1 MEAAKD
7 APRTQMS
14 TLGNVAK
21 HVGDQDS
28 SSSYFN
34 TAKEVIR
41 SVPARERGKSP
52 PTLMVE
58 DTRGS
63 LSGAE
68 APENASTTSGL
79 RPAVCMYDVLFHQQ
93 GGYDAHLHRDDR
105 QHSKSRGLN
114 VHAEVGPLPP
124 PSSPPPPHHYILH
137 HLITTFSN
145 TSSLHSL
152 SHHYILHHLITIST
166 PPPPPSHHCILHH
179 LITMFSITMST
190 ASIITITAASSITT
204 SPPPSPP
211 PPHHYILHH
220 HHYCRYHSQHH
231 HHHCHNHQRHR
242 RHYCHH
248 RHYHLRR
255 HRASPRSTQP

>member
-114 VHAEVGPLPP
+114 VHAEEMARAVPVLSSSEYGRQARAFVDPSDRKFARVGIVRAEFYRL
-124 PSSPPPPHHYILH
+124 
-137 HLITTFSN
+137 N
-145 TSSLHSL
+145 GASL
-152 SHHYILHHLITIST
+152 
-166 PPPPPSHHCILHH
+166 
-179 LITMFSITMST
+179 
-190 ASIITITAASSITT
+190 
-204 SPPPSPP
+204 
-211 PPHHYILHH
+211 
-220 HHYCRYHSQHH
+220 QHTGS
-231 HHHCHNHQRHR
+231 CQN
-242 RHYCHH
+242 
-248 RHYHLRR
+248 
-255 HRASPRSTQP
+255 